1 MKWIE
6 KPCPQRDSCFKDNA
20 IQRQAQLTKPAGSL
34 GRLED
39 IAIRLADCQQSDQ
52 PTINNIAISVFA
64 ADHGIAEE
72 GVSAFPQ
79 EVTPQMVVNFL
90 QGGAAISVMAK
101 HLKADLEVVDV
112 GMLTTLTETLPKTLS
127 KSLISHRAGNGTKNM
142 LNQPA
147 MTEDQL
153 STAFAAGYEA
163 IERAIKNKADLFIG
177 GEMGIANTTSAAVLY
192 CALLGLTPEQAAGA
206 GTGLDEKGI
215 QHKIKIVK
223 AILDKH
229 GDCDES
235 IEQGCKNKTLQWLR
249 CTGGFE
255 IVALT
260 GAYVRAAQCGL
271 PVLVDGFI
279 STVAAL
285 CAVCI
290 QPEMNDYLFF
300 SHISAEQGHQ
310 KVLENLQQEPLLDL
324 GMRLGEGSGSA
335 VAVSLL
341 QSACVLHN
349 QMATF
354 EEAAVATSK

>member
-1 MKWIE
+1 MKWI
-6 KPCPQRDSCFKDNA
+6 KNACPQRDSCFKDNA

-52 PTINNIAISVFA
+52 PLVEKVAITVFA

-112 GMLTTLTETLPKTLS
+112 GMLTTLPDTLS
-127 KSLISHRAGNGTKNM
+127 KGLIKHRAGNGTANI
-142 LNQPA
+142 LHQPA

-153 STAFAAGYEA
+153 STAFDAGYEA

-192 CALLGLTPEQAAGA
+192 CALLGLTPEQATGA
-206 GTGLDEKGI
+206 GTGLDSDGVK
-215 QHKIKIVK
+215 HKTKIVK
-223 AILDKH
+223 AILEKH
-229 GDCDES
+229 RACDES

-290 QPEMNDYLFF
+290 QPEVNDYLFF
-300 SHISAEQGHQ
+300 SHVSAEQGHQ
-310 KVLENLQQEPLLDL
+310 TVLKNLQQQPLLDL

-335 VAVSLL
+335 VAVGLL